1 MLFVLSISFC
11 KVSLGIV
18 LFFIIIIFFH
28 SIPLRCNHA
37 ALALSNA
44 SKEKEE
50 AIVWLE
56 EYPSFLFPIIQHKFS
71 KIKSTIVSSQKKKK
85 NIYIYA
91 LKAYTYISNVRD
103 IY

>member
-1 MLFVLSISFC
+1 M
-11 KVSLGIV
+11 SLGIV
-18 LFFIIIIFFH
+18 LFFIIIFFFH
-28 SIPLRCNHA
+28 SIPLRCNRA

-56 EYPSFLFPIIQHKFS
+56 EYPSFLFPIIEHKFS

-85 NIYIYA
+85 IYIYIYIYA

>member
-18 LFFIIIIFFH
+18 LFFFLFFFFFH
-28 SIPLRCNHA
+28 SIPLQCNRA
-37 ALALSNA
+37 ALALSNVA
-44 SKEKEE
+44 KEKDK

-71 KIKSTIVSSQKKKK
+71 KIKSTIVYS
-85 NIYIYA
+85 
-91 LKAYTYISNVRD
+91 
-103 IY
+103 

>member
-1 MLFVLSISFC
+1 M
-11 KVSLGIV
+11 
-18 LFFIIIIFFH
+18 
-28 SIPLRCNHA
+28 RCNRA

-85 NIYIYA
+85 KKYIYIYA

>member
-1 MLFVLSISFC
+1 M
-11 KVSLGIV
+11 
-18 LFFIIIIFFH
+18 
-28 SIPLRCNHA
+28 RCNRA

-71 KIKSTIVSSQKKKK
+71 KIKSTIVSSQKKK
-85 NIYIYA
+85 NIYIYIYA